1 MGRASRRL
9 IAACVIGGAAAAA
22 LAGCALGSLNT
33 PASSEQ
39 RDAGSV
45 AAAPAPSSPA
55 DALLAQSRAA
65 RTSGDAARAVAAIE
79 RAVRIAPNDP
89 QLWLEYGR
97 VQLALGDFE
106 QAMALARRASSLAGS
121 DTETRTAASQLI
133 ADANRER
140 ARAAAAAEREA
151 QLH

>member
-1 MGRASRRL
+1 MGRTPRRL
-9 IAACVIGGAAAAA
+9 IVSFVICGTAVAI
-22 LAGCALGSLNT
+22 LDGCALGSLNA
-33 PASSEQ
+33 PASSGESG
-39 RDAGSV
+39 ASV
-45 AAAPAPSSPA
+45 TGTAPATSSPA
-55 DALLAQSRAA
+55 DALLRQSRASRA
-65 RTSGDAARAVAAIE
+65 RGDVTSALAAIE

-97 VQLALGDFE
+97 VQLARGDFD

-121 DTETRTAASQLI
+121 DAEARAAASQLI

-140 ARAAAAAEREA
+140 ARAAAAAERES

>member
-9 IAACVIGGAAAAA
+9 IAACVICGAAVAA
-22 LAGCALGSLNT
+22 LAGCALGSLSAPPSGGPSGGAVEST
-33 PASSEQ
+33 
-39 RDAGSV
+39 
-45 AAAPAPSSPA
+45 APAPDSPVG
-55 DALLAQSRAA
+55 ALLVQSRSA
-65 RTSGDAARAVAAIE
+65 RSNGDFTRALAAIE

-106 QAMALARRASSLAGS
+106 QAMALARRASGLAGS
-121 DTETRTAASQLI
+121 DAELRAEASRLI

-140 ARAAAAAEREA
+140 ARAAAAAERES